1 MPQPEARSTLCPKP
15 GTGPAPG
22 KAHNITH
29 SQARNQRLAST
40 RLWVWGGLAALVLFS
55 LVAAPAFGP
64 LHLPLH
70 AVSNALWHA
79 LGNALGSAMG
89 SALPLDN
96 LAGLATANTIGT
108 MPDGTQVTLPPE
120 AVMQVVWQ
128 LRLPRVLLAFAAG
141 AGLALAGTAF
151 QGILRN
157 PLADP
162 FTLGVSSGAAFG
174 AALAISLG
182 LAAFA
187 GGFGI
192 ALFALAGAGA
202 ALATVLGVSR
212 QAGGLTR
219 ETLVLAGVV
228 VSAFLAALISLVKAL
243 DESSVT
249 GIVFWIMGSFQGR
262 GWGELHLALP
272 LVTLGGL
279 CLLALYRELDLL
291 ALGDTTAATLGLAP
305 VPSRLALLLAASTV
319 AAACVAVSGIIGFV
333 GLVVPHM
340 ARSITGAGH
349 RALLPLSAGLGGVLL
364 VWSDVLA
371 RTVLPGGVELPVGV
385 VTAMLGGPF
394 FCYLLARKNKNAAR
408 PLLPQAQPDVP
419 PNLGHALQGSAS
431 PLIPSGPETAQTRL
445 AAPLLEVRD
454 LTVSYTNS
462 AQTKE
467 STPPAVQELSLHVFP
482 GEFVGI
488 LGPNGSGKSTLLGC
502 CTGLVPAQQG
512 TVCLG
517 DAPLRALSARS
528 RAQRVAF
535 MAQRA
540 ASLPMLTAF
549 AFARMG
555 RYAHTPFLGGYTS
568 HDNHVVWRSLAAA
581 GALHLGQRFITHLSG
596 GELQRVLLARALSQ
610 EAPLLLLDEVTAGL
624 DPACQVA
631 MMRMLAQ
638 RVQQHQLG
646 VVAALHDIN
655 LAASYCTRL
664 IFLQKGRVVVQGTVQ
679 EVFTQAVLEQV
690 YETPITLI
698 THPATGVPQALLA
711 APTHTPEVPHE

>member
-1 MPQPEARSTLCPKP
+1 MSQPEARSTPPQKK
-15 GTGPAPG
+15 GADTGQKTGLHAG
-22 KAHNITH
+22 LHYSQSLLHN
-29 SQARNQRLAST
+29 RL
-40 RLWVWGGLAALVLFS
+40 LLLGGLGALVVLS
-55 LVAAPAFGP
+55 LMAAPAFGP
-64 LHLPLH
+64 LHLPVK
-70 AVSNALWHA
+70 AVVNALWHA
-79 LGNALGSAMG
+79 ITDS
-89 SALPLDN
+89 PLMH
-96 LAGLATANTIGT
+96 GTTGT
-108 MPDGTQVTLPPE
+108 MPDGTQVALPPE
-120 AVMQVVWQ
+120 AVLQVVWQ

-182 LAAFA
+182 LAGVA

-272 LVTLGGL
+272 LVALGGL

-291 ALGDTTAATLGLAP
+291 SLGDTAAATLGLAP
-305 VPSRLALLLAASTV
+305 VPTRLALLLAASTV

-340 ARSITGAGH
+340 ARSIAGAGH

-394 FCYLLARKNKNAAR
+394 FCHLLARKNSNSAR
-408 PLLPQAQPDVP
+408 PLLPQTEPEQPVLPPASAQ
-419 PNLGHALQGSAS
+419 
-431 PLIPSGPETAQTRL
+431 
-445 AAPLLEVRD
+445 AAPFATQGTASSCTTQEPLLQATG
-454 LTVSYTNS
+454 LTVSYKS
-462 AQTKE
+462 AAQPTE
-467 STPPAVQELSLHVFP
+467 HAPAVQALSLTIFP
-482 GEFVGI
+482 GEFVGL
-488 LGPNGSGKSTLLGC
+488 LGPNGSGKSTLLSC
-502 CTGLVPAQQG
+502 CAGLVPAQQG

-517 DAPLRALSARS
+517 ETPLHTLSARS

-535 MAQRA
+535 MPQRV
-540 ASLPMLTAF
+540 ASVPMLTAF

-555 RYAHTPFLGGYTS
+555 RYAHTPFFGGYTR
-568 HDNHVVWRSLAAA
+568 HDNNVVWRSLAAA
-581 GALHLGQRFITHLSG
+581 GARHLGQRFIPHLSG
-596 GELQRVLLARALSQ
+596 GELQRVLLARALAQ

-631 MMRMLAQ
+631 MMHMLAQ

-664 IFLQKGRVVVQGTVQ
+664 IFLQKGHVVAQGPVQD
-679 EVFTQAVLEQV
+679 VFTQAVLEQV
-690 YETPITLI
+690 YETPMTLLA
-698 THPATGVPQALLA
+698 HPLTGVPQALLK
-711 APTHTPEVPHE
+711 APTHNA

>member
-1 MPQPEARSTLCPKP
+1 MPLPKSLSTRCPKK
-15 GTGPAPG
+15 GEGQAP
-22 KAHNITH
+22 H
-29 SQARNQRLAST
+29 RRLMT
-40 RLWVWGGLAALVLFS
+40 NRLFIWGSLAALVLVS

-70 AVSNALWHA
+70 AVGKTLWLA
-79 LGNALGSAMG
+79 LGNALASAVG
-89 SALPLDN
+89 GTPLTHAALE
-96 LAGLATANTIGT
+96 TIGT
-108 MPDGTQVTLPPE
+108 MPDGTQVALPPE

-128 LRLPRVLLAFAAG
+128 LRLPRVLLAFATG

-272 LVTLGGL
+272 LVALGGL

-291 ALGDTTAATLGLAP
+291 SLGDTAAATLGLAP
-305 VPSRLALLLAASTV
+305 VPTRLALLLAASTV

-340 ARSITGAGH
+340 ARSISGAGH

-394 FCYLLARKNKNAAR
+394 FCHLLARKNKNAAR
-408 PLLPQAQPDVP
+408 PLLPQGQPELPLSHVAPEEEPAPPLVP
-419 PNLGHALQGSAS
+419 PGLAATWGSHS
-431 PLIPSGPETAQTRL
+431 
-445 AAPLLEVRD
+445 APLLRASN
-454 LTVSYTNS
+454 LTVYYSS
-462 AQTKE
+462 AAKHTK
-467 STPPAVQELSLHVFP
+467 SSPAVQELTLTIFP

-502 CTGLVPAQQG
+502 CTGLVYAQQG
-512 TVCLG
+512 TLCLG
-517 DAPLRALSARS
+517 PTPVHALSARS

-535 MAQRA
+535 MPQRV

-555 RYAHTPFLGGYTS
+555 RYAHTPFLGGYTTR
-568 HDNHVVWRSLAAA
+568 DNNVVWRSLAAA
-581 GALHLGQRFITHLSG
+581 GAQHFAQRFITHLSG
-596 GELQRVLLARALSQ
+596 GELQRVLLARALAQ
-610 EAPLLLLDEVTAGL
+610 ETPLLLLDEVTAGL
-624 DPACQVA
+624 DPACQVT
-631 MMRMLAQ
+631 MMHMLAQ
-638 RVQQHQLG
+638 RVSQNQLG
-646 VVAALHDIN
+646 VVAVLHDIN

-664 IFLQKGRVVVQGTVQ
+664 IFLQKGRVVAQGPVQ

-690 YETPITLI
+690 YKTPITLI
-698 THPATGVPQALLA
+698 AHPATGVPQALFT
-711 APTHTPEVPHE
+711 APTHNA